1 MLKGYLDA
9 VTSSGHIEGW
19 AYDSESPLS
28 PLNVSII
35 AHDGREL
42 GQGMACSFR
51 EDLLNAGHVAG
62 WCAFRIKLTHSTTGI
77 LSFGLVVINQQAQ
90 PSLVLHQ
97 AVPYVV
103 REEAPIRTIAD
114 LVTADPTQIGSLD
127 QLRGFDS
134 LFNAFIKAQ
143 GIDAFVRAAYLY
155 LLHRPADASGHA
167 AYKKYL
173 RSKKV
178 SPYGLLRAIADS
190 GEYRSRPRQ
199 HFAPTN
205 PAFPFR
211 VG

>member
-9 VTSSGHIEGW
+9 VTSSGHIAGW

-28 PLNVSII
+28 ALNVSIV
-35 AHDGREL
+35 ANDGREL
-42 GQGMACSFR
+42 GQGLACRFR
-51 EDLLNAGHVAG
+51 EDLLNAGHAAG

-77 LSFGLVVINQQAQ
+77 RSFGLVVINREAH

-103 REEAPIRTIAD
+103 SEEAPIRTVKD
-114 LVTADPTQIGSLD
+114 LVAADPTQIGSLD
-127 QLRGFDS
+127 QLRGCDEI
-134 LFNAFIKAQ
+134 FNRFVKTQ
-143 GIDAFVRAAYLY
+143 GIDAFVRTAYLY

-167 AYKKYL
+167 AYRKHL
-173 RSKKV
+173 RSRKV
-178 SPYGLLRAIADS
+178 GPYGLLLAIADS
-190 GEYRSRPRQ
+190 DEYRSRSRQ

-205 PAFPFR
+205 PAFPFQ